1 MPKINPYGSPTD
13 FMEGEKI
20 TKKSFT
26 DLADNIA
33 GADGAIDEN
42 NIRQEGLD
50 GRNFA
55 SGVYIHDVPG
65 YQKRT
70 KNPGPITCSNFDG
83 SISADFKKVAT
94 STFFGEASTSRAR
107 LRFNW
112 QPEINTHAIIRC
124 SGVISTK
131 PETTSGGSRVNGF
144 YVPDR
149 YTIDVGLLIRG
160 KKPDGDDPGDTSDN
174 FSLRFDRDM
183 VEGSYFT
190 HSPSVWPYQRVCLND
205 AYASLAQA
213 GVRKNVTD
221 WRGYKL
227 DPLGKI
233 EPPESASDGV
243 LGGIIMPEQGHA
255 TEWLYDRKS
264 YMYYNFNLMA
274 HLSSEH
280 NSGTSFL
287 LNDSWRSS
295 SGVAADPLETREYI
309 VDLVYRTNMD
319 QFDLRSGT
327 ERNFEKD
334 LTDSDKY
341 PGVGAV
347 GDYPDYEKYQGFGS
361 AQHYDKKLSDIGFFE
376 GFRITDL
383 TMNVQIINR

>member
-20 TKKSFT
+20 TKESFT
-26 DLADNIA
+26 DLADNIKV
-33 GADGAIDEN
+33 ADGTIDEN

-50 GRNFA
+50 GRNF
-55 SGVYIHDVPG
+55 GGGIYIHSLSN

-70 KNPGPITCSNFDG
+70 NNPGPIFCPNFDA
-83 SISADFKKVAT
+83 SITDIFKKVPT
-94 STFFGEASTSRAR
+94 TKFKGESSYQHAR
-107 LRFNW
+107 LIFDW

-131 PETTSGGSRVNGF
+131 SETLSGGVRKNGF

-160 KKPDGDDPGDTSDN
+160 KKIDGDDPADTDR
-174 FSLRFDRDM
+174 FRLGFDRNM

-190 HSPSVWPYQRVCLND
+190 GSAKVWPYQRVCLND
-205 AYASLAQA
+205 AYARLAQA
-213 GVRKNVTD
+213 GARKNVTD
-221 WRGYKL
+221 WRGFSL
-227 DPLGKI
+227 DDFGKI
-233 EPPESASDGV
+233 EPPETAVEGA
-243 LGGIIMPEQGHA
+243 LGGIILPEQGHG

-264 YMYYNFNLMA
+264 YMYYNFNLIA
-274 HLSSEH
+274 HISSEH

-287 LNDSWRSS
+287 VNDSYRPD
-295 SGVAADPLETREYI
+295 ATPDPLETREYR

-319 QFDLRSGT
+319 ADDLKMATVSH
-327 ERNFEKD
+327 FEKD

-341 PGVGAV
+341 PGVGAL
-347 GDYPDYEKYQGFGS
+347 GDYPDRETYQGFGS
-361 AQHYDKKLSDIGFFE
+361 ARHYNGKLSEISNFPDFK
-376 GFRITDL
+376 ITDL

>member
-20 TKKSFT
+20 TKESFT
-26 DLADNIA
+26 DLADNIK
-33 GADGAIDEN
+33 GADGTIDEN

-50 GRNFA
+50 GRNFG
-55 SGVYIHDVPG
+55 SGIYIHSLSN

-70 KNPGPITCSNFDG
+70 KNPGPISCSNFDG
-83 SISADFKKVAT
+83 SISANFKKVQTAT
-94 STFFGEASTSRAR
+94 YFGDRSSSHAR
-107 LRFNW
+107 LSFNW

-131 PETTSGGSRVNGF
+131 PENISGGVVNGF

-160 KKPDGDDPGDTSDN
+160 KKSDGDDPADTRDT
-174 FSLRFDRDM
+174 FKLGFDRNM

-190 HSPSVWPYQRVCLND
+190 GSPKVWPYQRVCLND
-205 AYASLAQA
+205 AYARHAQV
-213 GVRKNVTD
+213 GIRKNVTD
-221 WRGYKL
+221 WQGYKL
-227 DPLGKI
+227 DDFGKI
-233 EPPESASDGV
+233 IPSEFEAEGV
-243 LGGIIMPEQGHA
+243 EGGVVFPEQGHA

-264 YMYYNFNLMA
+264 YMYYNFNLIA
-274 HLSSEH
+274 HISSEH

-287 LNDSWRSS
+287 VNDSYRS
-295 SGVAADPLETREYI
+295 GFTPDPLETREYL

-319 QFDLRSGT
+319 GDDLKSAT
-327 ERNFEKD
+327 QRNFEPY
-334 LTDSDKY
+334 DKWEDYSSEEY
-341 PGVGAV
+341 PAI
-347 GDYPDYEKYQGFGS
+347 GS
-361 AQHYDKKLSDIGFFE
+361 AKHYNKKLSEIGNFP
-376 GFRITDL
+376 GFKITDM

>member
-20 TKKSFT
+20 TKESFT
-26 DLADNIA
+26 DLADNIK
-33 GADGAIDEN
+33 GADGTIDEN

-50 GRNFA
+50 GRNFG
-55 SGVYIHDVPG
+55 SGIYIHSLAN

-70 KNPGPITCSNFDG
+70 KNPGPISCANFDG
-83 SISADFKKVAT
+83 SITDIFKKVQTAT
-94 STFFGEASTSRAR
+94 YFGERSSSRAR
-107 LRFNW
+107 LSFNW

-131 PETTSGGSRVNGF
+131 SESISGGTVNGF

-160 KKPDGDDPGDTSDN
+160 KKSDGDDPADTRDT
-174 FSLRFDRDM
+174 FKLGFDRNM

-190 HSPSVWPYQRVCLND
+190 GSPKVWPYQRVCLND

-213 GVRKNVTD
+213 GARKNVTD
-221 WRGYKL
+221 WRGFQL
-227 DPLGKI
+227 DDFGKI
-233 EPPESASDGV
+233 EPPETASDGA
-243 LGGIIMPEQGHA
+243 LGGIILPEQGHG

-264 YMYYNFNLMA
+264 YMYYNFNLIA
-274 HLSSEH
+274 HISSEH

-287 LNDSWRSS
+287 VNDSYRPGSTP
-295 SGVAADPLETREYI
+295 DPLETREYL

-319 QFDLRSGT
+319 GDDLKSST
-327 ERNFEKD
+327 IRNFEKD

-347 GDYPDYEKYQGFGS
+347 GDYPDAETYQGFGS
-361 AQHYDKKLSDIGFFE
+361 AKHYNKKLSEIGNFP
-376 GFRITDL
+376 GFKITDM